1 VRAERRVDVLG
12 RQFRL
17 LQDTKRDDH
26 GEQSRHASI
35 VDQLAA
41 DWVVEHIIRRIRE
54 ETMTARLATLPFA
67 LALVLAFTVL
77 RHMPAAQEPSPSLTS
92 RYASGWE
99 NDRLRVRSISVAP
112 GAQVPAYGDSGA
124 VFVFFTA
131 DLGGRMPASEATWQ
145 PAGGGS
151 LENRGKGRVDA
162 LVIELKN
169 AEAQAAGMTP
179 PEALPATR
187 EMDARV
193 LIDNPRVLVTRQR
206 YLPGVN
212 TNPGWHFHPQDTLV
226 VYLTGGHVG
235 QPLGGWGLQRVHRG
249 DIDVVPANMFH
260 GFANPGI
267 DPLEFL
273 AIFPK

>member
-1 VRAERRVDVLG
+1 
-12 RQFRL
+12 
-17 LQDTKRDDH
+17 
-26 GEQSRHASI
+26 
-35 VDQLAA
+35 
-41 DWVVEHIIRRIRE
+41 
-54 ETMTARLATLPFA
+54 MTTRLATLPFA
-67 LALVLAFTVL
+67 LALVLGFTVL
-77 RHMPAAQEPSPSLTS
+77 HHVPAAQEPSPSLTS

-99 NDRLRVRSISVAP
+99 NERLRVRPLAVAP

-131 DLGGRMPASEATWQ
+131 DLGGRRPDAEATWQ
-145 PAGGGS
+145 PAGAGN
-151 LENRGKGRVDA
+151 LENRGKRRVDG
-162 LVIELKN
+162 LVIEVKN
-169 AEAQAAGMTP
+169 AESLDAGVTP

-187 EMDARV
+187 DMDVRV
-193 LIDNPRVLVTRQR
+193 LIDNPQVLVTKQR

-226 VYLTGGHVG
+226 VYLTGGYVG
-235 QPLGGWGLQRVHRG
+235 QPLGGWGLQRVRRG